1 MVSIGIMNTQINL
14 RLPNKMLI
22 SAKKKAKN
30 KGFKTIQEYIKEI
43 IRTDLFDTIT
53 KKEEILI
60 KKIIKITEKNN
71 LS

>member
-30 KGFKTIQEYIKEI
+30 KGFTTIQEYIKEI